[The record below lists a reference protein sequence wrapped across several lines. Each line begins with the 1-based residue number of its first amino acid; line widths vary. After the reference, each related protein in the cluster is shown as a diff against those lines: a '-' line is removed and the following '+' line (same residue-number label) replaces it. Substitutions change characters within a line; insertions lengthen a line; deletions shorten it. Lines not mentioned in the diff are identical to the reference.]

1 MIYSLNG
8 KVTAK
13 LGDRAVLEC
22 GGVGFEVQMSRRGLD
37 ALAPVGENAFILTH
51 LAVREDAFDLF
62 GFCTADER
70 DTFRQLINVSGVGPK
85 MALSVL
91 SELDPG
97 ELAAAVASGD
107 STLIT
112 RANGVG
118 PKLAQRI
125 VLELKDKLQGFG
137 AVQVKT
143 APNTKGA
150 AAKTVEAIDALMT
163 LGFTQHEAK
172 RAVTS
177 MNVADMTVE
186 DIIKTALKEMM

>member
-8 KVTAK
+8 KVTAQ

-37 ALAPVGENAFILTH
+37 ALVPVGGDALVLTH

-62 GFCTADER
+62 GFCSADER

-107 STLIT
+107 STMIT

-125 VLELKDKLQGFG
+125 VLEVKDKLQSFG
-137 AVQVKT
+137 TLPVK
-143 APNTKGA
+143 PVSGEKGT
-150 AAKTVEAIDALMT
+150 AAKTIEAIDALMT

-177 MNVADMTVE
+177 MDVAGMTVE